1 MSSTIPVSETQFEYR
16 GKRYSRH
23 SGGDEDVR
31 LLTDDAP
38 TREAFPDAIEMND
51 DPQDQ
56 WVELPWRVISA
67 RYTQEVT
74 GTWHGVPVTVGE
86 RIKRGLRRGMV
97 RVWYAGTTPDEALA
111 AGLDGNQNDGWST
124 LVQPSEVDD
133 VHVEST
139 RHAMGS
145 P

>member
-1 MSSTIPVSETQFEYR
+1 MSSTMPVSETQFEYR

-23 SGGDEDVR
+23 SGGDDYVR
-31 LLTDDAP
+31 LVTDNAP

-51 DPQDQ
+51 DPQDP
-56 WVELPWRVISA
+56 WVKLPRRVISA
-67 RYTQEVT
+67 RFAQEVT

-86 RIKRGLRRGMV
+86 RIRTGLRRGMV

-111 AGLDGNQNDGWST
+111 AGLDGNQNDGWSA
-124 LVQPSEVDD
+124 LAQPSDVGD

-139 RHAMGS
+139 RHPMVS

>member
-23 SGGDEDVR
+23 SGGDDYVR
-31 LLTDDAP
+31 LVTNDAP
-38 TREAFPDAIEMND
+38 TREAFPDAIEIND
-51 DPQDQ
+51 DPQDP
-56 WVELPWRVISA
+56 WVKLPRRVISA
-67 RYTQEVT
+67 RYAQEVT

-86 RIKRGLRRGMV
+86 RIRTGLRRGMV

-111 AGLDGNQNDGWST
+111 AGLDGNQNDGWSALT
-124 LVQPSEVDD
+124 QPSDVGD

-139 RHAMGS
+139 RHPMVS